1 MSSAMDI
8 VWMAEPATTQRA
20 SITSHARAAFAL
32 AVSLHALILLGTSI
46 ANTGTPAVPGAA
58 RVDIQLVSSA
68 TRSSAPPATPV
79 SPPPPART
87 ARQSAPAVEATPAMV
102 VPAPAATT
110 AYADSDA
117 PATAGT
123 TAPVDAIPGAPAPVS
138 EARVDTRYDHN
149 PVPFYPATSRRLG
162 ESGEVLLRVRVSAE
176 GTVLDVAIAQSSG
189 FPRLDS
195 AARAAVKGWR
205 FLPARQGD
213 EKIESSV
220 QIPLRFVL
228 DS

>member
-102 VPAPAATT
+102 PAPAATM
-110 AYADSDA
+110 AYADSDP

-123 TAPVDAIPGAPAPVS
+123 AAPVDAIPGASAPVT
-138 EARVDTRYDHN
+138 EARVDARYDHN
-149 PVPFYPATSRRLG
+149 PTPPFPRMSKDLR

-195 AARAAVKGWR
+195 AARDAVKRWR

-220 QIPLRFVL
+220 QVPLRFVL

>member
-1 MSSAMDI
+1 MNSAMDI
-8 VWMAEPATTQRA
+8 AWMAEPTTTQRA

-46 ANTGTPAVPGAA
+46 ASTGTTAVPGAK

-68 TRSSAPPATPV
+68 TRSSAPTATPV
-79 SPPPPART
+79 APPPPART

-102 VPAPAATT
+102 PAPAATM

-117 PATAGT
+117 PAPTVAA
-123 TAPVDAIPGAPAPVS
+123 APAAAIPGAPAPVT

-162 ESGEVLLRVRVSAE
+162 ETGEVLLRVRVSAE
-176 GTVLDVAIAQSSG
+176 GAVLDVAIAQSSG

-220 QIPLRFVL
+220 QVPLRFVL